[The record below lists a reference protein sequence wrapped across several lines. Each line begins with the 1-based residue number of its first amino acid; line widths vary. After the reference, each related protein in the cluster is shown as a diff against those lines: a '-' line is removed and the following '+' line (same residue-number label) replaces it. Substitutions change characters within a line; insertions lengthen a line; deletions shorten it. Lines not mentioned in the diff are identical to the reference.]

1 MTASPLEPVCTLAGA
16 ASGPGFRTF
25 CASYSIESSLRLS
38 ADSLT
43 HSGFTNDVR
52 MLLNPESPG
61 IINRPTEGQ
70 PSCNP
75 TAYSGSL
82 LPREQPRRR
91 VLAPPMG
98 CRATRESAQW
108 GPDGPRTGCRC
119 SGSTPITHTEA
130 VEPSADP
137 SRWRCGRAG
146 FQTGGVEN
154 QILKLAVWKLQ
165 KSVGGVEAANWRCR
179 NFNPCSRARR
189 SASSRRPARA

>member
-1 MTASPLEPVCTLAGA
+1 MMSECCSTPRVRESLTGPLKASLAAIRPLIRAPCCLANSPAGA
-16 ASGPGFRTF
+16 FRKAPST
-25 CASYSIESSLRLS
+25 S
-38 ADSLT
+38 A
-43 HSGFTNDVR
+43 
-52 MLLNPESPG
+52 
-61 IINRPTEGQ
+61 
-70 PSCNP
+70 
-75 TAYSGSL
+75 A
-82 LPREQPRRR
+82 
-91 VLAPPMG
+91 LAPPMG

-179 NFNPCSRARR
+179 NFNPVVDITGFVVHMCMVKPMPA
-189 SASSRRPARA
+189 ARAHAVRA

>member
-1 MTASPLEPVCTLAGA
+1 
-16 ASGPGFRTF
+16 
-25 CASYSIESSLRLS
+25 
-38 ADSLT
+38 
-43 HSGFTNDVR
+43 
-52 MLLNPESPG
+52 MLFNPESPG

-70 PSCNP
+70 PSCDLTAHSGAAP
-75 TAYSGSL
+75 TRAQPSCIRVQPEKGS
-82 LPREQPRRR
+82 
-91 VLAPPMG
+91 VDF
-98 CRATRESAQW
+98 CSRATRESAQW

-179 NFNPCSRARR
+179 NFNPLEDSADVLASCRFSMRAVEC
-189 SASSRRPARA
+189 AHVDCIL

>member
-16 ASGPGFRTF
+16 ASGFRTF

-52 MLLNPESPG
+52 MLINPESPG
-61 IINRPTEGQ
+61 IINRTTEGQ

-91 VLAPPMG
+91 VQKG
-98 CRATRESAQW
+98 SV
-108 GPDGPRTGCRC
+108 DFC
-119 SGSTPITHTEA
+119 SPCAAHG
-130 VEPSADP
+130 
-137 SRWRCGRAG
+137 
-146 FQTGGVEN
+146 
-154 QILKLAVWKLQ
+154 LQ
-165 KSVGGVEAANWRCR
+165 SYA
-179 NFNPCSRARR
+179 
-189 SASSRRPARA
+189 